1 MTADGSSEAGGT
13 SEPADAGGPGVTPGR
28 PVSLSRALAFRRTR
42 TQLLVGSLFCL
53 LGFAA
58 AVQVGSNREG
68 VDLGRTQESD
78 LVRILDDV
86 NQREDRLQTELRDL
100 QVLRDRLASGT
111 DADQV
116 ALEESQAQ
124 VETLSILAGTVPA
137 QGPGVVI
144 RLVDPQDAVD
154 ASLLLDTIQEL
165 RDAGAEA
172 LQVGDQRVVG
182 STWFADPPAGQR
194 GIVVNG
200 ALVPAPYEIRAIGD
214 PRTLSSALRIPGGV
228 VDSLRTLSG
237 DALVAEQD
245 RVEVTALQ
253 PPPSPQYARP
263 AVP

>member
-1 MTADGSSEAGGT
+1 MSDD
-13 SEPADAGGPGVTPGR
+13 EPATRDEPEPAGPQTAATASR

-42 TQLLVGSLFCL
+42 AQLLVGSLFCL

-68 VDLGRTQESD
+68 VDLGQTQESD

-86 NQREDRLQTELRDL
+86 NQRQDRLQSELRDL
-100 QVLRDRLASGT
+100 EVLRDRLASGT

-116 ALEESQAQ
+116 ALEESRAQ

-154 ASLLLDTIQEL
+154 ASLLLDAVQEL

-172 LQVGDQRVVG
+172 LQVGDQRVTV
-182 STWFADPPAGQR
+182 STWFADPPVGQK
-194 GIVVNG
+194 GVLVNG
-200 ALVPAPYEIRAIGD
+200 VVVPAPYEIRAIGD
-214 PRTLSSALRIPGGV
+214 PRTMSAALRIPGGV

-237 DALVAEQD
+237 DALIDERDTVQ
-245 RVEVTALQ
+245 VTALQ

-263 AVP
+263 AQP

>member
-1 MTADGSSEAGGT
+1 MSDDQRPPT
-13 SEPADAGGPGVTPGR
+13 

-58 AVQVGSNREG
+58 AVQVGANREG
-68 VDLGRTQESD
+68 VDLGQTQESD

-86 NQREDRLQTELRDL
+86 NQRQDRLQTELLEL
-100 QVLRDRLASGT
+100 QVLKDRLATGT

-124 VETLSILAGTVPA
+124 VETLSILAGTVQA
-137 QGPGVVI
+137 HGPGVVV

-172 LQVGDQRVVG
+172 LQVGGHRIVV
-182 STWFADPPAGQR
+182 STWFGDPPPGQD
-194 GIVVNG
+194 GV
-200 ALVPAPYEIRAIGD
+200 LVDGSLVAAPYEIRAIGD
-214 PRTLSSALRIPGGV
+214 PRTLAAALRIPGGV
-228 VDSLRTLSG
+228 VDSLRTVSG
-237 DALVAEQD
+237 DALVDERD
-245 RVEVTALQ
+245 RVDVTALQ
-253 PPPSPQYARP
+253 PAPSPQYARP

>member
-1 MTADGSSEAGGT
+1 MSDTEPPDVPT
-13 SEPADAGGPGVTPGR
+13 SEPAGEGEPAEHATRP
-28 PVSLSRALAFRRTR
+28 PVSLGRRLAFRRSR

-58 AVQVGSNREG
+58 AVQVGSQREG
-68 VDLGRTQESD
+68 VDLGQTQESD

-86 NQREDRLQTELRDL
+86 NQRQDRLQGELRDL
-100 QVLRDRLASGT
+100 EVLRDRLESGT

-116 ALEESQAQ
+116 ALEESKAQ

-137 QGPGVVI
+137 QGPGVVVQ
-144 RLVDPQDAVD
+144 LVDPQDAVD

-172 LQVGDQRVVG
+172 VQVGGQRVVV
-182 STWFADPPAGQR
+182 STWFADPPAGQK
-194 GIVVNG
+194 GVLVDG
-200 ALVPAPYEIRAIGD
+200 VLVPAPYEIRAIGD
-214 PRTLSSALRIPGGV
+214 PRTLSAALRIPGGV

-237 DALVAEQD
+237 DALVAERDLVQ
-245 RVEVTALQ
+245 VTALQ

>member
-1 MTADGSSEAGGT
+1 MTDD
-13 SEPADAGGPGVTPGR
+13 EPVTPDEDAEPPGPSAAASPR

-42 TQLLVGSLFCL
+42 AQLLVGSLFCL

-68 VDLGRTQESD
+68 VDLGQTQESD

-86 NQREDRLQTELRDL
+86 NQRQDRLQSELRDL
-100 QVLRDRLASGT
+100 EVLRDRLASGT

-116 ALEESQAQ
+116 ALEESRAQ

-137 QGPGVVI
+137 QGPGVVL

-154 ASLLLDTIQEL
+154 ASLLLDAVQEL

-172 LQVGDQRVVG
+172 LQVGDQRVIV
-182 STWFADPPAGQR
+182 STWFADPPAGQK
-194 GIVVNG
+194 GVVVDG
-200 ALVPAPYEIRAIGD
+200 VLVPAPYEVRAIGD
-214 PRTLSSALRIPGGV
+214 PRTMSAALRIPGGV

-237 DALVAEQD
+237 DALIDERDTVQ
-245 RVEVTALQ
+245 VTALQ

-263 AVP
+263 AQP